1 MHEIRAT
8 VPIERSADVA
18 RIALNV
24 GISSATV
31 YEIFVHGAGER
42 KHVVSVEASTPKA
55 KAFLDAFLASPV
67 YDAGKC
73 SITSRELRTIISGEP
88 IADLTRPMIE
98 PAPDVIEDLWQLSH
112 VTPSY
117 IGRALGGALLLANG
131 IIQDDPVAIVV
142 AALFL
147 PFLAQVLAVG
157 FGIWSGDRGLM
168 RKGLLAIVT
177 STLLAVLA
185 GIVVALLTGGPIHF
199 HGFRGPLSSFAISAV
214 IGSAAGLASA
224 DDAGR
229 RFLIGVAAAVQFAVF
244 PVWIGAATI
253 LGFPDRAVVMVRLA
267 TFLVNVVTI
276 CASGVIIY
284 SLLGMR
290 RSEIQRFIW
299 PRRT

>member
-8 VPIERSADVA
+8 VPVERSAEVA
-18 RIALNV
+18 RIAVGV
-24 GISSATV
+24 GISSPSV
-31 YEIFVHGAGER
+31 YEVFVHGAGER

-67 YDAGKC
+67 YDAGDC
-73 SITSRELRTIISGEP
+73 SVSSRELRAIIGGEP
-88 IADLTRPMIE
+88 MADLTRPMIE
-98 PAPDVIEDLWQLSH
+98 PTPDVIEDLWQLSH

-117 IGRALGGALLLANG
+117 IGRALGGALLLADG
-131 IIQDDPVAIVV
+131 VIQGDALAIVV

-147 PFLAQVLAVG
+147 PFLSQVMAVG

-168 RKGLLAIVT
+168 RKGLLALIT
-177 STLLAVLA
+177 STLLAIAA
-185 GIVVALLTGGPIHF
+185 GILVALIAGGPIRF
-199 HGFRGPLSSFAISAV
+199 HGFRGPLSSFGISAV
-214 IGSAAGLASA
+214 IGIAAGLASA

-253 LGFPDRAVVMVRLA
+253 LGFPARAILTERIA

-276 CASGVIIY
+276 CATGVVTY
-284 SLLGMR
+284 SLLGLR
-290 RSEIQRFIW
+290 RSEIQRIIW